1 MKSLNIIYLSLL
13 ALTFPKPGVQPTPRH
28 GHDAEGGMAWAWA
41 WGLVAC
47 RCRFHAASSLC
58 HATGLDPRYAEE
70 NNPLTPDAANLAAGR
85 TLYRQY
91 CASCHGI
98 DGLGDG
104 DAGKALQPPPANLAW
119 STKRPIATDGYLDWT
134 IAEGGVPDKT
144 AMPAFKD
151 VLSEHQIWQIILY
164 LRQLLRLPFAIGPS
178 SKRRRAQAQAL

>member
-1 MKSLNIIYLSLL
+1 MKSLNIICLSLAL
-13 ALTFPKPGVQPTPRH
+13 ALPSVARNQPLDTDMMPGGRH
-28 GHDAEGGMAWAWA
+28 GMGMGMGMGPGGPTGVGSMQRHRY
-41 WGLVAC
+41 VMQQ
-47 RCRFHAASSLC
+47 
-58 HATGLDPRYAEE
+58 GLDPRYAEE

-134 IAEGGVPDKT
+134 IAEGGVPVQT
-144 AMPAFKD
+144 AMPAFKG
-151 VLSEHQIWQIILY
+151 VLTERQIWQIILY
-164 LRQLLRLPFAIGPS
+164 IRQL
-178 SKRRRAQAQAL
+178 

>member
-13 ALTFPKPGVQPTPRH
+13 ALTFPNLAYNQPLDTDMMPGGRH
-28 GHDAEGGMAWAWA
+28 GMGMGMGPVGPAGA
-41 WGLVAC
+41 GSMQRHRYVMQQ
-47 RCRFHAASSLC
+47 
-58 HATGLDPRYAEE
+58 GLDPRYAEE

-134 IAEGGVPDKT
+134 IAEGGVPVQT

-164 LRQLLRLPFAIGPS
+164 LRQL
-178 SKRRRAQAQAL
+178 

>member
-13 ALTFPKPGVQPTPRH
+13 ALTLPNLAHNQPLDTDMMPGGRH
-28 GHDAEGGMAWAWA
+28 SMGMGMGMGMGPGGPAGAGSMQRHRY
-41 WGLVAC
+41 VMQQ
-47 RCRFHAASSLC
+47 
-58 HATGLDPRYAEE
+58 GLDPRYAETS
-70 NNPLTPDAANLAAGR
+70 NPLTPDAANLTVGR

-134 IAEGGVPDKT
+134 ITEGGIPVHT
-144 AMPAFKD
+144 AMPAFKA
-151 VLSEHQIWQIILY
+151 VLTERQIWQIILY
-164 LRQLLRLPFAIGPS
+164 LRQL
-178 SKRRRAQAQAL
+178 